1 MTFYVVTADDYE
13 WFGRCRRAWDLG
25 AAARRGLEPLAGAPA
40 TPASALRAALAVHF
54 FPGMWTWNR
63 AVVAPLVDA
72 ALERA
77 GGTPELL
84 ALLDGFRAWERTA
97 PRITPLRVEL
107 ELDVLV
113 PDPVERDRGMTT
125 ADGAAVSYRDRV
137 PLLLVDEDDR
147 TWLGE
152 HLLVDELQDPDRF
165 RLDERGLLACWA
177 WEETELSGTLAGT
190 QVTEIRL
197 SPPGFR
203 RTHVRRSHRERWG
216 AARRLGL
223 AIREMLAAPRVDP
236 MPAWSHCLRCAFRAP
251 CIAMNAGQDATAL
264 LDGNYR
270 PRPRDALGR
279 PKWVSN
285 RPSPF

>member
-25 AAARRGLEPLAGAPA
+25 AAGRRGLEPLVEPAP
-40 TPASALRAALAVHF
+40 TEASALRAALAVHF
-54 FPGMWTWNR
+54 FPAMWAWNR
-63 AVVAPLVDA
+63 AVVVPLVDA

-77 GGTPELL
+77 GGTPELHE
-84 ALLDGFRAWERTA
+84 LLDGFRAWERTA
-97 PRITPLRVEL
+97 ARIVPLRVEV
-107 ELDVLV
+107 ELDVIV
-113 PDPVERDRGMTT
+113 PDPVERGRGMTT
-125 ADGAAVSYRDRV
+125 AGGAAVSYRDRV
-137 PLLLVDEDDR
+137 PLVLVDEDER

-152 HLLVDELQDPDRF
+152 HLLVDEFQDPDRF
-165 RLDERGLLACWA
+165 RLDERALLACWA

-190 QVTEIRL
+190 QVTEIRR

-203 RTHVRRSHRERWG
+203 RTHVRRSHSERWG

-223 AIREMLAAPRVDP
+223 AISEMLGAPLVEPR
-236 MPAWSHCLRCAFRAP
+236 PAWSHCRRCAFRAP
-251 CIAMNAGQDATAL
+251 CIAMNAGRDATAL
-264 LDGNYR
+264 LDENYR